1 MILLE
6 SIANAVRAL
15 MLLSDREILFPR
27 GGRHVNPSLILLAL
41 TDDPESLS
49 EGHRDWTRFR
59 TSKFVSVESRE
70 ERVSMEL
77 DTSAV
82 IFLGRPI
89 FFGMPSLADAEPIA
103 RKLQRKR
110 DAMKR

>member
-1 MILLE
+1 MSE
-6 SIANAVRAL
+6 G
-15 MLLSDREILFPR
+15 DRE
-27 GGRHVNPSLILLAL
+27 
-41 TDDPESLS
+41 
-49 EGHRDWTRFR
+49 WMRFR
-59 TSKFVSVESRE
+59 ISKFVSVESRE

-89 FFGMPSLADAEPIA
+89 FFGMLSLADAELIA
-103 RKLQRKR
+103 RKLQWKR